1 MMEESGEMRTG
12 RPTALARCALL
23 AGAVAAL
30 TAAAAPALAQS
41 DENLAKQLA
50 NPVASLISVPFQFN
64 YDEGFGPQDG
74 HQWYA
79 NIQPVVPFSLSEDWN
94 LILRTIVPVV
104 SQDDVVA
111 GSGSQFG
118 LGDTTQSVFFSPK
131 KPMHG
136 IIWGV
141 GPAFLW
147 PTATQDEL
155 GSDKWGLGPTVVG
168 LKQEG
173 PWSIGFLGNHIWS
186 YAGDEDEPDY
196 NRTFVQPFATYTTKK
211 ATSFYVN
218 TESTYD
224 WEAQEWTVPINAG
237 VLQMLKI
244 REQRLQVGGGVR
256 YWADSPEDGPE
267 GWGVR
272 VQVTLLYPR
281 RHQ

>member
-1 MMEESGEMRTG
+1 MRTG
-12 RPTALARCALL
+12 RPAALARCASL

-30 TAAAAPALAQS
+30 AAAAAPALAQS

-74 HQWYA
+74 HQWYT

-118 LGDTTQSVFFSPK
+118 LGDTTQSVFLSPK
-131 KPMHG
+131 KPTHG

-196 NRTFVQPFATYTTKK
+196 NRTFLQPFATYTTKK

-224 WEAQEWTVPINAG
+224 WEAQQWTVPINAG

-244 REQRLQVGGGVR
+244 REQRLQIGGGVR

-272 VQVTLLYPR
+272 VQMTLLYPR